1 MAGRILVGTSSWAD
15 PGFVEDWYP
24 RGMPARDRLG
34 WYAERF
40 EAVEVNSSFYAVP
53 EERTVRRWVEVT
65 PDGFTFDYKLH
76 RLLSRHSAQLE
87 SLPPGLRERA
97 RTTSRGRVVLRPE
110 IEQAMVEETL
120 ASVAPLEQ
128 AGKLGA
134 LLLQLTPAF
143 SPRDHRLEEIEPLLA
158 ALAPRAVAVELR
170 HRGWVEGERA
180 RQTFDFLADHG
191 ASFVAVDA
199 PPALRGDPSGP
210 TPRGNMT
217 IMPPVDAVTSPKLAY
232 MRAHG
237 RNTEGY
243 LTGRSVAERF
253 GWEYSDEELEEMV
266 GRARGLAEQADVV
279 HVMFNNNRSAN
290 APTSAGEFRRKL
302 GQDPG
307 PPTGDPQLQLA

>member
-24 RGMPARDRLG
+24 RGLPARDRLA

-53 EERTVRRWVEVT
+53 DERTVRRWVEVT
-65 PDGFTFDYKLH
+65 PPRFTFDYKLH
-76 RLLSRHSAQLE
+76 RLLSRHSAPLE

-97 RTTSRGRVVLRPE
+97 RVTGRGRVALTPA
-110 IEQAMVEETL
+110 IEAAMVEETL
-120 ASVAPLEQ
+120 AAVAPLED
-128 AGKLGA
+128 AGRLGA

-143 SPRDHRLEEIEPLLA
+143 SPRDHGLDELEPLLA
-158 ALAPRAVAVELR
+158 ALAPRSVAVELR

-180 RQTFDFLADHG
+180 QESFDFLAEHG
-191 ASFVAVDA
+191 AAFVGVDA
-199 PPALRGDPSGP
+199 PPGDHL
-210 TPRGNMT
+210 T
-217 IMPPVDAVTSPKLAY
+217 IMPAVDAVTNPRLAY
-232 MRAHG
+232 LRAHG
-237 RNTEGY
+237 RNTQGY

-253 GWEYSDEELEEMV
+253 GWEYSGDELEEIA
-266 GRARGLAEQADVV
+266 GRARSLAEQADVV

-290 APTSAGEFRRKL
+290 APTSAGEFRRRL

-307 PPTGDPQLQLA
+307 PPPGGQEQLQLA

>member
-24 RGMPARDRLG
+24 RGMAARDRLA

-53 EERTVRRWVEVT
+53 EERTVRRWAEVT
-65 PDGFTFDYKLH
+65 PDGFVFDYKLH
-76 RLLSRHSAQLE
+76 RLLSRHSAPLE
-87 SLPPGLRERA
+87 SLPPSLREKA
-97 RTTSRGRVVLRPE
+97 RTTSRGRVILRPE

-120 ASVAPLEQ
+120 ATVAPLEE

-134 LLLQLTPAF
+134 FLLQLTPAF
-143 SPRDHRLEEIEPLLA
+143 SPKDHKLDEIAPLLE
-158 ALAPRAVAVELR
+158 ALAPRTVAVELR

-180 RQTFDFLADHG
+180 QETFAFLSEHNSA
-191 ASFVAVDA
+191 FVGVDA
-199 PPALRGDPSGP
+199 PPADH
-210 TPRGNMT
+210 MT
-217 IMPPVDAVTSPKLAY
+217 IMPPVAAVTNPRLAY

-237 RNTEGY
+237 RNTDGY

-253 GWEYSDEELEEMV
+253 GWEYSGEELEEIA
-266 GRARGLAEQADVV
+266 GRARGLAEEADVV

-290 APTSAGEFRRKL
+290 APTSAGEFRQKL

-307 PPTGDPQLQLA
+307 PPVGGDEQLQLV

>member
-1 MAGRILVGTSSWAD
+1 MPGRILVGTSSWAD

-24 RGMPARDRLG
+24 RGMAARDRLS

-53 EERTVRRWVEVT
+53 EERTVRRWAEVT

-76 RLLSRHSAQLE
+76 RLLSRHSAPLE
-87 SLPPGLRERA
+87 SLPPGLREKA

-110 IEQAMVEETL
+110 IEQAMAEETL
-120 ASVAPLEQ
+120 ASLAPLEE

-143 SPRDHRLEEIEPLLA
+143 SPKDHKLEETEALLE
-158 ALAPRAVAVELR
+158 ALAPRTVAVELR

-180 RQTFDFLADHG
+180 QQTFDFLADHG
-191 ASFVAVDA
+191 AAFVGVDA
-199 PPALRGDPSGP
+199 PPGDH
-210 TPRGNMT
+210 MT
-217 IMPPVDAVTSPKLAY
+217 IMPPVDAVTSPKLSY

-237 RNTEGY
+237 RNTDGY

-253 GWEYSDEELEEMV
+253 GWEYSGAELEEIA
-266 GRARGLAEQADVV
+266 GRARTLAEQADVV

-290 APTSAGEFRRKL
+290 APTSAREFRQKL

-307 PPTGDPQLQLA
+307 PPPQGEEQLELA

>member
-24 RGMPARDRLG
+24 RGMASRDRLA

-53 EERTVRRWVEVT
+53 EERTVRRWAEVT
-65 PDGFTFDYKLH
+65 PAGFVFDYKLH
-76 RLLSRHSAQLE
+76 RLLSRHSAPLE
-87 SLPPGLRERA
+87 SLPPSLRERA

-110 IEQAMVEETL
+110 TEQAMVEETL
-120 ASVAPLEQ
+120 AAVAPLEQ

-143 SPRDHRLEEIEPLLA
+143 SPKEHRLDELAPLLE

-170 HRGWVEGERA
+170 HRGWVEDERA
-180 RQTFDFLADHG
+180 RDTFDFLSEHSA
-191 ASFVAVDA
+191 AFVGVDA
-199 PPALRGDPSGP
+199 PPGDH
-210 TPRGNMT
+210 MT
-217 IMPPVDAVTSPKLAY
+217 IMPPVDAVTNPRIAY
-232 MRAHG
+232 LRAHG
-237 RNTEGY
+237 RNTDGY
-243 LTGRSVAERF
+243 LTGKSVAERF
-253 GWEYSDEELEEMV
+253 GWEYSGEELEEMA
-266 GRARGLAEQADVV
+266 GRARSLAEEADVV

-290 APTSAGEFRRKL
+290 APTSAREFRQKL

-307 PPTGDPQLQLA
+307 PPPDGQEQLQLA

>member
-1 MAGRILVGTSSWAD
+1 MSGPILVGTSSWAD

-24 RGMPARDRLG
+24 RGMAARDRLA

-53 EERTVRRWVEVT
+53 EERTVRRWAEVT
-65 PDGFTFDYKLH
+65 PEGFVFDYKLH

-87 SLPPGLRERA
+87 SLPPGIREQA

-120 ASVAPLEQ
+120 ASVAPLEE
-128 AGKLGA
+128 AGKFGA
-134 LLLQLTPAF
+134 FLLQLTPAF
-143 SPRDHRLEEIEPLLA
+143 SPKDHRLEELEPLLES
-158 ALAPRAVAVELR
+158 LKPRAVAVELR

-180 RQTFDFLADHG
+180 QATFDFLSEHDA
-191 ASFVAVDA
+191 AFVGVDA
-199 PPALRGDPSGP
+199 PP
-210 TPRGNMT
+210 GNHMT
-217 IMPPVDAVTSPKLAY
+217 IMPPIDAVTNTRLAY
-232 MRAHG
+232 LRMHG
-237 RNTEGY
+237 RDTEGY
-243 LTGRSVAERF
+243 LTGKSVAERF
-253 GWEYSDEELEEMV
+253 GWEYTDEELEEIA
-266 GRARGLAEQADVV
+266 GRARSLAEQADVV

-307 PPTGDPQLQLA
+307 PPAGGDEQLQLV

>member
-24 RGMPARDRLG
+24 RALPARDRLR

-53 EERTVRRWVEVT
+53 DERTVQRWVEQT
-65 PDGFTFDYKLH
+65 PDGFVFDYKLH
-76 RLLSRHSAQLE
+76 RLLSRHSAPLE
-87 SLPPGLRERA
+87 SLPPSLREKA

-110 IEQAMVEETL
+110 TEQAMVEETL
-120 ASVAPLEQ
+120 AVVRTLEE
-128 AGKLGA
+128 AGKFGA
-134 LLLQLTPAF
+134 FLLQLTPAF
-143 SPRDHRLEEIEPLLA
+143 SPKDHKLDELKPLLE
-158 ALAPRAVAVELR
+158 ALAPRTVAVELR

-180 RQTFDFLADHG
+180 QETFEFLADHD
-191 ASFVAVDA
+191 ASFVGVDA
-199 PPALRGDPSGP
+199 PPGDHL
-210 TPRGNMT
+210 T

-232 MRAHG
+232 LRAHG

-253 GWEYSDEELEEMV
+253 GWEYSDQELEEIA
-266 GRARGLAEQADVV
+266 GRARSLAEQADVV
-279 HVMFNNNRSAN
+279 HVQFNNNRSAN
-290 APTSAGEFRRKL
+290 APTSAREFRQKL

-307 PPTGDPQLQLA
+307 PPPGGEEQLQLA

>member
-1 MAGRILVGTSSWAD
+1 MPGRVLVGTSSWAD

-24 RGMPARDRLG
+24 RGMAARDRLA

-53 EERTVRRWVEVT
+53 EERTVRRWAEVT
-65 PDGFTFDYKLH
+65 PAGFIFDYKLH
-76 RLLSRHSAQLE
+76 RLLSRHSAPLE
-87 SLPPGLRERA
+87 SLPPGLREKA

-110 IEQAMVEETL
+110 IERAMAEETL
-120 ASVAPLEQ
+120 ASVAPLEE

-143 SPRDHRLEEIEPLLA
+143 SPKDHRLDEIEPLLE
-158 ALAPRAVAVELR
+158 ALAPRTVAVELR

-180 RQTFDFLADHG
+180 QATFDFLAEHG
-191 ASFVAVDA
+191 AAFVGVDA
-199 PPALRGDPSGP
+199 PPGDH
-210 TPRGNMT
+210 MT
-217 IMPPVDAVTSPKLAY
+217 IMPPVDAVTNPMLSYL
-232 MRAHG
+232 RAHG
-237 RNTEGY
+237 RNTDGY

-253 GWEYSDEELEEMV
+253 GWEYADAELEEIA
-266 GRARGLAEQADVV
+266 GRARSLAEQADVV

-290 APTSAGEFRRKL
+290 APTSAREFRQKL

-307 PPTGDPQLQLA
+307 PPPQGEEQLELA